1 MEFVDNE
8 PFIEHFMEGA
18 SSVRTQLFIYLCRY
32 GWVDNAITDLTW
44 SEAIFGNRIVWDS
57 SGSLLYQII
66 SMSDFGSGVS

>member
-1 MEFVDNE
+1 MSHLLNILWKE
-8 PFIEHFMEGA
+8 PLVSEP
-18 SSVRTQLFIYLCRY
+18 SCLFIYVAMGELTT
-32 GWVDNAITDLTW
+32 ITDLTW

>member
-32 GWVDNAITDLTW
+32 GWVDNYHRPHVIRGDIW
-44 SEAIFGNRIVWDS
+44 EQNRVRQFWE
-57 SGSLLYQII
+57 LLYQII